1 MRRIEE
7 LLEHLNALAGGYEV
21 TQWGRG
27 DWSLYRDGV
36 FVVNT
41 LSAAEMQRYIR
52 AIIREEEEAARSAL
66 GRDTN
71 AAGSAQGREDRGK
84 THTEGPHHV

>member
-21 TQWGRG
+21 TRWGRG

-36 FVVNT
+36 LVANT
-41 LSAAEMQRYIR
+41 LSAAAMQSCIR
-52 AIIREEEEAARSAL
+52 AIIREEEE
-66 GRDTN
+66 
-71 AAGSAQGREDRGK
+71 
-84 THTEGPHHV
+84 